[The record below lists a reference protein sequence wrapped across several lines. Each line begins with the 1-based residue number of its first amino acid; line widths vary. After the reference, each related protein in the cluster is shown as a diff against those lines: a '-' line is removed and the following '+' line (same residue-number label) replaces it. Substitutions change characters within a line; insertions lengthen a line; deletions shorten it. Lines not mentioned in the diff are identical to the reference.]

1 MKHFRLFLVI
11 LALLTGCGGEDPD
24 HPDTGSAYFPLEKG
38 VFQVYSVHETRYS
51 GASEPQVMVY
61 ELMTEVVDSFPVPDG
76 YSFVIRRSRRMTE
89 DSPWDVLDT
98 WSARKDSRE
107 VIVSESNTPF
117 VKAIFPVKSG
127 TRWNGNEFNTLG
139 ADEYEIAKAGEPFEV
154 DGMRF
159 DKTFTVEQEKNE
171 DIIVFNDERRE
182 VYARNVGLIF
192 KEVIQ
197 LNYCTDDD
205 CLAQQ
210 KINNGVEMKILIKEY
225 GKH

>member
-1 MKHFRLFLVI
+1 MI
-11 LALLTGCGGEDPD
+11 SALLISCGGEDPD
-24 HPDTGSAYFPLEKG
+24 HLDTGSAYFPLEKG
-38 VFQVYSVHETRYS
+38 VFQVYSVYETRYS
-51 GASEPQVMVY
+51 PVNDPQVMLY
-61 ELMTEVVDSFPVPDG
+61 ELMTEVVDSFPGPNG
-76 YSFVIRRSRRMTE
+76 HSFVIRRSRRMTE
-89 DSPWDVLDT
+89 DEPWEVLDT

-117 VKAIFPVKSG
+117 VKAIFPVRSG
-127 TRWNGNEFNTLG
+127 SRWNGNELNTLG
-139 ADEYEIAKAGEPFEV
+139 ADEYEIVKAGEPFEV

-159 DKTFTVEQEKNE
+159 DNTFTVEQEQNE
-171 DIIVFNDERRE
+171 DLIVFNDERRE
-182 VYARNVGLIF
+182 VYARNVGLVF

-210 KINNGVEMKILIKEY
+210 KIDNGVEMKILIKEY

>member
-1 MKHFRLFLVI
+1 LKHFLVFLVI
-11 LALLTGCGGEDPD
+11 STLLIGCGGEAPDPV
-24 HPDTGSAYFPLEKG
+24 DTGSAYFPLEKG
-38 VFQVYSVHETRYS
+38 VFQVYSVHEIRYS
-51 GASEPQVMVY
+51 GVSEPQIWLY
-61 ELMTEVVDSFPVPDG
+61 ELMTEVVDSFPVPGG
-76 YSFVIRRSRRMTE
+76 YSFVIKRSRRLTE
-89 DSPWDVLDT
+89 DAPWEVLDT

-117 VKAIFPVKSG
+117 VKAIFPVRSG

-139 ADEYEIAKAGEPFEV
+139 TDEYEIVNAGEPFEV

-159 DKTFTVEQEKNE
+159 ENTFTVAQEQNE
-171 DIIVFNDERRE
+171 DFIVFNDERRE
-182 VYARNVGLIF
+182 VYARDVGLIY
-192 KEVIQ
+192 KEVVQ

-210 KINNGVEMKILIKEY
+210 KIDNGVEMKIVIKQY